1 MGRVMRPGGVGP
13 RLIRTDDNA
22 AANRPRP
29 AVGHSGGA
37 TGTPHKNTMN
47 PSIHIVGCVLAAA
60 PDAGAINDCVEWARR
75 FGAHI
80 LDCDESRAVFVQFD
94 AISAQ
99 VILFGCRTALSRKP
113 PLLRFGFASAVKEAA
128 AGGEPRAGE
137 RGILQAC
144 DLAAAAQPGQVLLS
158 SQLGSLLEVA
168 QIEPFERLRGTRLP
182 LPDGRIASA
191 YEVEPRRAA
200 AAGERPAR

>member
-29 AVGHSGGA
+29 AGGYSGGA

-94 AISAQ
+94 AAAAQ
-99 VILFGCRTALSRKP
+99 LVLLGCRAALSRKP
-113 PLLRFGFASAVKEAA
+113 PLLRFGYASVVKE
-128 AGGEPRAGE
+128 GGADGLPRAGE
-137 RGILQAC
+137 RGVAQAR

-158 SQLGSLLEVA
+158 SQLGSLLQMA
-168 QIEPFERLRGTRLP
+168 DLEPHQRLRQTRVP
-182 LPDGRIASA
+182 LADGRMASA
-191 YEVEPRRAA
+191 YEVEPLRAA
-200 AAGERPAR
+200 QVGESA